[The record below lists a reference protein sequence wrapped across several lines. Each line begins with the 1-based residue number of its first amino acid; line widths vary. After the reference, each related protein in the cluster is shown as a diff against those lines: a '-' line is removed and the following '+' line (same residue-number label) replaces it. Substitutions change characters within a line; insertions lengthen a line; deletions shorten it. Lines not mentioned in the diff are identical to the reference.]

1 MIEQLASLLLPID
14 ALLSHDDFNPRKD
27 SSPEIVSLFRNTW
40 FLCVLFGFTNA
51 DTSEATAMD
60 WLRPALS
67 RIATQTPSMVVEEL
81 HDTAASDVEYNSVIR
96 QEYANTV
103 SSTSVIFPS
112 VYLSTIVAG
121 HKHSPEP
128 FDEIYRISHERH
140 SIPVIGPSYL
150 HFNSS

>member
-27 SSPEIVSLFRNTW
+27 SSPEVVSLFRNTW
-40 FLCVLFGFTNA
+40 FLCVLFGFTNT

-60 WLRPALS
+60 WLRPSLS

-112 VYLSTIVAG
+112 VYLYTIVAG
-121 HKHSPEP
+121 HKHSPEL
-128 FDEIYRISHERH
+128 FDKIYRISRERY
-140 SIPVIGPSYL
+140 SISVIGPSHL
-150 HFNSS
+150 HLDSS

>member
-14 ALLSHDDFNPRKD
+14 ALLSHDDFNSRKD
-27 SSPEIVSLFRNTW
+27 SSPEIVTLFRNTW
-40 FLCVLFGFTNA
+40 FLCVLFGFTSA
-51 DTSEATAMD
+51 DTSEGTAMD

-67 RIATQTPSMVVEEL
+67 RIATQTPSMVVEDS
-81 HDTAASDVEYNSVIR
+81 HDTEASDVEYNSVIR

-103 SSTSVIFPS
+103 SSTSVNFPS
-112 VYLSTIVAG
+112 VYLFTIVAG
-121 HKHSPEP
+121 YRHSPEL
-128 FDEIYRISHERH
+128 FDEVYPISHERH